1 MVSLIRKS
9 QWTKPFVQEPSEVDD
24 EVVPTK
30 KRSLPYVAIL
40 LLFLA
45 ITGFVLQ
52 ALIRIA
58 LPSVFLAIAALHLV
72 LVRPRT
78 ASVFLLLLYTT
89 LLVLQV
95 SVLASSKWTSASDA
109 YNLVAAIYIIN
120 ISIPLISI
128 AAVVNLPLRDPSLP
142 RKGISQPFT
151 APTADLRSP
160 EDDLTLW
167 QWMTVS
173 WMSALISL
181 GKQRQLNE
189 NDVWYL
195 GYEFQHN
202 HLHDAFRELR
212 GTVIR
217 RLLRANWIDL
227 ALLTLLA
234 ILELV
239 ANYSAPLLLQ
249 QLLKAM
255 VNLQHETKPAV
266 IFALLILGVRLVA
279 AQSSV
284 FSLWFGRRAYERSR
298 GEMITMLFEKTLNR
312 KIVATVKDVDEGV
325 QDEESNS
332 ETDPSVSTSR
342 DAGSETQ
349 GLLNNNSKSD
359 EKQSFLSKFL
369 RKAHLRRS
377 KNPES
382 ITEDNAP
389 ASMGKIL
396 NLMRGDVSQRF
407 WEFQTLIN
415 KPLGMVLSL
424 CLVWN
429 LLGPSC
435 LLGVAVVIVAQ
446 FLNGIFA
453 RILIKKERLRR
464 KATDAKLQKVSAYV
478 EAIRHLRWYGW
489 HPIWLERILEARQ
502 AELDLKIITF
512 LWNCTIRFVNILGS
526 GLLPVAAFY
535 GFTALAG
542 HELRIDIAFPAL
554 QLFNMLQS
562 DLREIP
568 NLITV
573 LINASVAVGRIEA
586 FMREP
591 NKVADDSSDSASSD
605 ILELKLATFAW
616 PGLSREVLRDLSLSF
631 RPGLNVVF
639 GQVAAGKSALLQA
652 LLGELDLH
660 SGELIKSNAPIAYCA
675 QAPWLQ
681 SMSIR
686 DNILFSSPY
695 DDIRYKQT
703 LEACALTA
711 DLAGFKHGD
720 LSNIGE
726 NGIGL
731 SGGQKA
737 RVALA
742 RAVYSRAKILL
753 LDDPLSALDQQTA
766 ESIVAKC
773 FGGDLVEGRTVI
785 LVTHRTDLCKGLAE
799 QLIEVTD
806 GTAKSFKGDS
816 LQLSST
822 NSRTAQ
828 TLKEAK
834 SVKID
839 EAQESAAVPDK
850 FEEEEKREHGGV
862 KAAVY
867 WQYIKAG
874 RLKWWFLVVLS
885 AFIFRLL
892 MVAESWLFKEWG
904 EAYGKTEQVY
914 ALQILSSELHLTSSS
929 PISRLFAR
937 FPDPGV
943 NVYPWLIAFL
953 VFIIVEC
960 VAFLVSQVLML
971 VITYTAGKGMFKD
984 IMEKVSH
991 TTFHYYDV
999 VPIGRLMNRLTSDVA
1014 TIDGNISDQFLNVAW
1029 QAIAWVT
1036 SIAVIA
1042 GVTPLFLFF
1051 SFALTVAFILIFM
1064 QFLPTSQS
1072 LRRLEMVSLSP
1083 LMSNFGALLNGL
1095 TTVRA
1100 FCAQSQFQD
1109 RVIAVTDAFQGMDHF
1124 YWYVFQ
1130 VPRGPDMAC

>member
-9 QWTKPFVQEPSEVDD
+9 QWTKPFVQEQTEVDD

-45 ITGFVLQ
+45 ITGSVLQ
-52 ALIRIA
+52 AVIKIA
-58 LPSVFLAIAALHLV
+58 LPSVFLVVAALHLM

-78 ASVFLLLLYTT
+78 ASIFLLLLYTT

-95 SVLASSKWTSASDA
+95 SVLASKWTSTSDA
-109 YNLVAAIYIIN
+109 YNVVAAIHVIN
-120 ISIPLISI
+120 ISISLISI
-128 AAVVNLPLRDPSLP
+128 TAVVNLPLRDPSLP
-142 RKGISQPFT
+142 RKGISKPFT
-151 APTADLRSP
+151 APTANLRSP

-173 WMSALISL
+173 WISALISL
-181 GKQRQLNE
+181 GKKRQLNE
-189 NDVWYL
+189 SDVWYL
-195 GYEFQHN
+195 GYEFQHR

-217 RLLRANWIDL
+217 RLLHANWIDL
-227 ALLTLLA
+227 ALLSLLA
-234 ILELV
+234 ILELA

-255 VNLQHETKPAV
+255 VNLQHETKPAI
-266 IFALLILGVRLVA
+266 IFALLILVVRLVA

-312 KIVATVKDVDEGV
+312 KIVASVKDADEGV
-325 QDEESNS
+325 HDEESSS

-342 DAGSETQ
+342 DTGSETQ
-349 GLLNNNSKSD
+349 GLLNNSSKSD
-359 EKQSFLSKFL
+359 EKQSFLSRIL
-369 RKAHLRRS
+369 HKARLRRS
-377 KNPES
+377 KNPAP

-396 NLMRGDVSQRF
+396 NLMRGDRF

-415 KPLGMVLSL
+415 KPLGMLLSL
-424 CLVWN
+424 FLVWN

-446 FLNGIFA
+446 LLNGIFA

-512 LWNCTIRFVNILGS
+512 LWNSTIRFVNILGS

-568 NLITV
+568 SLITV

-591 NKVADDSSDSASSD
+591 NKVADESSVSTSSNV
-605 ILELKLATFAW
+605 LELKHATFAW

-631 RPGLNVVF
+631 PPGLNVVF

-660 SGELIKSNAPIAYCA
+660 SGELIKPNAPIAYCA

-695 DDIRYKQT
+695 DDVRYKQT

-711 DLAGFKHGD
+711 DLANFKHGD

-742 RAVYSRAKILL
+742 RAVYSRAKIIL

-773 FGGDLVEGRTVI
+773 LGGDLVEGRTVI
-785 LVTHRTDLCKGLAE
+785 LVTHRTDLCKGMAE
-799 QLIEVTD
+799 QLIEITE
-806 GTAKSFKGDS
+806 GTAETFKGDS
-816 LQLSST
+816 LQLSPT

-828 TLKEAK
+828 TLQEAK
-834 SVKID
+834 SVKVD

-862 KAAVY
+862 RAAVY

-885 AFIFRLL
+885 ALIFRLL

-904 EAYGKTEQVY
+904 EAYGETEQMY
-914 ALQILSSELHLTSSS
+914 TLQTLSSEPHLTSSS
-929 PISRLFAR
+929 PISRFFAR

-953 VFIIVEC
+953 ILIVVESMS
-960 VAFLVSQVLML
+960 FLVSQILML

-1042 GVTPLFLFF
+1042 GVTPLFLVF

-1124 YWYVFQ
+1124 YWFVS
-1130 VPRGPDMAC
+1130 PISRGQDLEC